1 MLSEFPEH
9 TGTLVLAVDSIPQ
22 VIANVTATVAGFSA
36 GLATLALTVGGV
48 RHVLASGDPGE
59 VQAAKRN
66 YKEAAIGYGV
76 AVLAP
81 TLVALLRGIV
91 GS

>member
-1 MLSEFPEH
+1 MLPVFSTDP
-9 TGTLVLAVDSIPQ
+9 GTVILAVDTLPQ
-22 VIANVTATVAGFSA
+22 VIANITQMVAGFSA

-81 TLVALLRGIV
+81 TLVALLRGV
-91 GS
+91 LGS

>member
-1 MLSEFPEH
+1 MLPEASGH
-9 TGTLVLAVDSIPQ
+9 AGTIVLAADSIPQ
-22 VIANVTATVAGFSA
+22 VISNITTTVAGFSV
-36 GLATLALTVGGV
+36 GLATLALTVGGI
-48 RHVLASGDPGE
+48 RHLLAAGDPGE